1 MKSVLKA
8 LQLNFKPMGKVMVIA
23 FASQLHRHRIGE
35 LSNVDAVIYDENDV
49 SNIKVGDSIPVLL
62 ILSGGVSRTVARFVD
77 INGIKNTMILSHPLN
92 NSLASAISAR
102 AMLEERGVAA
112 SIYHLSSINDVPR
125 VVKAIE
131 SILRIKGSKVALV
144 GVNEKGSVGEAF
156 EKKFNAKVDA
166 IPMNLFEEM
175 VNNVKHTDAKS
186 FIDDV
191 LDRLAF
197 EVPLDKLIKVGKV
210 YAALLSIAKNYNA
223 LALNCFPYL
232 MKHGVTPC
240 LALAKLNEEGKL
252 TACEY
257 DLKSLFLMMVLHSL
271 TGYSGWIANVNDV
284 EGNLVRM
291 SHCTIALNMIK
302 SGKVVT
308 HYESGNPYSISAEIN
323 AETVTAVSVSSDFN
337 NVYVFTGLLNKSGNL
352 NLNACRTQAE
362 IKVNF
367 DSSVIPNYA
376 PANHHVVVPGNYVN
390 ELEVFL
396 KLLGVN
402 VIKYS
407 SLV

>member
-23 FASQLHRHRIGE
+23 FASQIHRRRIGE

-49 SNIKVGDSIPVLL
+49 SNVKVGDSIPVLL

-102 AMLEERGVAA
+102 AMLEERGVAV

-125 VVKAIE
+125 VVKAVE

-197 EVPLDKLIKVGKV
+197 EVPLDKLINVGKV

-271 TGYSGWIANVNDV
+271 TGYSGWIANINDV

>member
-1 MKSVLKA
+1 
-8 LQLNFKPMGKVMVIA
+8 MVIA
-23 FASQLHRHRIGE
+23 FASQIHRRRIGE

-49 SNIKVGDSIPVLL
+49 SNVKVGDSIPVLL

-102 AMLEERGVAA
+102 AMLEERGVAV

-125 VVKAIE
+125 VVKAVE

-197 EVPLDKLIKVGKV
+197 EVPLDKLINVGKV

-271 TGYSGWIANVNDV
+271 TGYSGWIANINDV

>member
-1 MKSVLKA
+1 
-8 LQLNFKPMGKVMVIA
+8 MGKVIVVG
-23 FASQLHRHRIGE
+23 FASPIHKHRISALNG
-35 LSNVDAVIYDENDV
+35 VDAVIYSEDDV
-49 SNIKVGDSIPVLL
+49 GNVKVGDSIPVLL
-62 ILSGGVSRTVARFVD
+62 ILSGGVSRMVARFVD
-77 INGIKNTMILSHPLN
+77 LNGIRSAMILSHSLN

-102 AMLEERGVAA
+102 AILEERGVAA
-112 SIYHLSSINDVPR
+112 SIYHLDSINDVPK
-125 VVKAIE
+125 VVKVME

-144 GVNEKGSVGEAF
+144 GVDDKGSVGEAF
-156 EKKFNAKVDA
+156 ERKFNAKVDA
-166 IPMNLFEEM
+166 IPMSLFEEA
-175 VNNVKHTDAKS
+175 VDKVKNTDAKS
-186 FIDDV
+186 FMDDV

-197 EVPLDKLIKVGKV
+197 EVPLDKLINVGKV
-210 YAALLSIAKNYNA
+210 YVALLGIARNYDA

-232 MKHGVTPC
+232 IKHGVTPC
-240 LALAKLNEEGKL
+240 LALAKLNEEGRL

-257 DLKSLFLMMVLHSL
+257 DLKSLFLMMVFHAL
-271 TGYSGWIANVNDV
+271 TGYSGWIANVNDI

-323 AETVTAVSVSSDFN
+323 ARTVTAASVSSDFN
-337 NVYVFTGLLNKSGNL
+337 NVYVFTGLLNRSGNL

-367 DSSVIPNYA
+367 DSSVILNYA
-376 PANHHVVVPGNYVN
+376 PANHHVIVPGNYVN
-390 ELEVFL
+390 ELMVFL
-396 KLLGVN
+396 RMLGVN

>member
-1 MKSVLKA
+1 ME
-8 LQLNFKPMGKVMVIA
+8 KVIVVG
-23 FASQLHRHRIGE
+23 FASPLHRHRITA
-35 LSNVDAVIYDENDV
+35 LSGVDAVIYDEGDL
-49 SNIKVGDSIPVLL
+49 SKVKVNDSIPVLL
-62 ILSGGVSRTVARFVD
+62 ILSGGVSRMVSQF
-77 INGIKNTMILSHPLN
+77 IELNGIKNAMILSHSSN

-102 AMLEERGVAA
+102 AMLEEKGVAV
-112 SIYHLSSINDVPR
+112 SIYHLSSIDDVPK
-125 VVKAIE
+125 VVKVMK

-144 GVNEKGSVGEAF
+144 GVNEKGNVGEAF

-166 IPMNLFEEM
+166 IPMNLFEEI
-175 VNNVKHTDAKS
+175 VNNVKSTDAKS
-186 FIDDV
+186 FMDDV

-197 EVPLDKLIKVGKV
+197 EVPLDKLINVGKV
-210 YAALLSIAKNYNA
+210 YVALSNIARNYDA

-232 MKHGVTPC
+232 IKHGVTPC

-257 DLKSLFLMMVLHSL
+257 DLKSLFLMMVFHAL
-271 TGYSGWIANVNDV
+271 TGYSGWIANINDV
-284 EGNLVRM
+284 EGNVVHM

-323 AETVTAVSVSSDFN
+323 AETVTAASVSSDFN
-337 NVYVFTGLLNKSGNL
+337 NVYVFTGSLSRSGNL
-352 NLNACRTQAE
+352 GLNACRTQAE

-367 DSSVIPNYA
+367 DSSAIINYA
-376 PANHHVVVPGNYVN
+376 PANHHVIVPGNYIN
-390 ELEVFL
+390 ELTVFL
-396 KLLGVN
+396 RMLGVN

-407 SLV
+407 SLI

>member
-1 MKSVLKA
+1 LKSVLKA

>member
-1 MKSVLKA
+1 
-8 LQLNFKPMGKVMVIA
+8 MVIA